1 MNDVIRYFLLII
13 TSLAPLSTMGQQFSH
28 QGPPARIV
36 ELYTS
41 EGCSSC
47 PPADRSLSKL
57 TESPGLWQDV
67 IPLAFHVDYW
77 NWLGWKDRF
86 SKAEYSAR
94 QRALSANGNVR
105 SVYTPGWVVD
115 GAEWRGWFKGQGL
128 PRQKSQPAPELTLDL
143 ANNQATVTFTKNG
156 NWQAN
161 FALLGFNLQTAIK
174 AGENRGKHLA
184 HDFVVLDFQQQVSEK
199 SIWQFTIPA
208 ALLNNQKLAVVSW
221 ITRPERF
228 RPVQTV
234 AGWIEK

>member
-1 MNDVIRYFLLII
+1 MNCVVRYILLVI
-13 TSLAPLSTMGQQFSH
+13 SGLASFTVVGQQFSH

-57 TESPGLWQDV
+57 TKASGLWQEV

-86 SKAEYSAR
+86 SKAEYSER

-115 GAEWRGWFKGQGL
+115 GAEWRGWFKGQAL
-128 PRQKSQPAPELTLDL
+128 PPQKSQPAPLLTLDL
-143 ANNQATVTFTKNG
+143 TNNQATVKFAKSG
-156 NWQAN
+156 RWQAN

-174 AGENRGKHLA
+174 AGENSGKNLA
-184 HDFVVLDFQQQVSEK
+184 HDFVVLDFQQETKEVGV
-199 SIWQFTIPA
+199 WQFIIPIEQ
-208 ALLNNQKLAVVSW
+208 LNNQKLAVVTW

-234 AGWIEK
+234 AGWLEK